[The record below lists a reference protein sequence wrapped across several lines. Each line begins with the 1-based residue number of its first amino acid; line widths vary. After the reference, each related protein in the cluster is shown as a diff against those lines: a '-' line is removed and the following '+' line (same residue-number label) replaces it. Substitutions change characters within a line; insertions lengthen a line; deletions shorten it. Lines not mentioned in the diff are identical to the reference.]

1 MRSYLYKE
9 AKYFHTRVG
18 IIGAKYFPTYVGF
31 IASYISILVWK
42 LFIHFGTVYNRA
54 SAYGKEKS
62 LIDNEVF
69 HLEDDNLI
77 LFSFFGRVEGCK
89 ANIRSFVRLKAYKN
103 ML

>member
-62 LIDNEVF
+62 LIDKEVF

-77 LFSFFGRVEGCK
+77 LFSFFW
-89 ANIRSFVRLKAYKN
+89 
-103 ML
+103 